1 MSSRQ
6 TGPQI
11 AYLDCFSGI
20 AGDMLLGALID
31 AGLPVETLS
40 GQLRLLPLSGYEI
53 RVEERKKGGI
63 RAKQVVVAVTEEQPH
78 RTWPQIRAM
87 IEESTLAAGVKAKAV
102 AVFHA
107 LAEAEGRVHGVAP
120 EEVHFHEVGAADSIV
135 DIVGTAIGLEHL
147 GITRL
152 AGSPLPMGRGWVE
165 CAHGRL
171 PLPGPAVV
179 ELLKGVPSYGVDL
192 EQELVTP
199 TGAAIV
205 KALCRAFGPT
215 PPMTISAVG
224 YGSGSQQLANG
235 QPNLLRLILGQG
247 LDVQEAQT
255 IEVIETHLDDWAPEG
270 FPYLCEQLFSLKALD
285 VALAPIQ
292 MKKGR
297 PGFLLTVLS
306 DPAHALS
313 IKQCILSETTAIG
326 LRFHTAQRLT
336 LPRQIGTVQTPW
348 GAIGVKRVETPSG
361 VVLYPEYES
370 CRAAAEKHNVP
381 LKQLYAH
388 ISGLAAEAFIPSGH
402 THG

>member
-1 MSSRQ
+1 MSSQ
-6 TGPQI
+6 SGPQI

-20 AGDMLLGALID
+20 SGDMLLGALLD
-31 AGLPVETLS
+31 AGLPVETLNE
-40 GQLRLLPLSGYEI
+40 QLALLPLSGYELA
-53 RVEERKKGGI
+53 VEERKNGAI
-63 RAKQVVVAVTEEQPH
+63 RAKQVVVAVTEQQPH

-87 IEESTLAAGVKAKAV
+87 IEESTLAAGVKKKAL
-102 AVFHA
+102 AVFAA
-107 LAEAEGRVHGVAP
+107 LAEAEGKVHGVAP
-120 EEVHFHEVGAADSIV
+120 EAVHFHEVGAADSIV
-135 DIVGTAIGLEHL
+135 DIVGAAIGLEYL

-152 AGSPLPMGRGWVE
+152 VCAPLPMGRGWVE

-179 ELLKGVPSYGVDL
+179 ELLKGVPSYGVEL

-199 TGAAIV
+199 TGAAIA
-205 KALCRAFGPT
+205 KALCREFGPM

-255 IEVIETHLDDWAPEG
+255 IEVIETHLDDWSPEG
-270 FPYLCEQLFSLKALD
+270 FPYLCERLFGLHALD
-285 VALAPIQ
+285 VALAQIQ

-297 PGFLLTVLS
+297 PGFLLTVLA
-306 DPAHALS
+306 DPAHALN

-336 LPRQIGTVQTPW
+336 LPRQLGTVATPW
-348 GAIGVKRVETPSG
+348 GEIGVKRVETPAG

-370 CRAAAEKHNVP
+370 CRAAAEKNNVP
-381 LKQLYAH
+381 LKRIYAQ
-388 ISGLAAEAFIPSGH
+388 ISGLAPEAFIPSGH

>member
-1 MSSRQ
+1 MSKP
-6 TGPQI
+6 TLPAI

-20 AGDMLLGALID
+20 SGDMLLGALLD
-31 AGLPVETLS
+31 AGLPVEILS
-40 GQLRLLPLSGYEI
+40 EQLRLLPLSGYAI
-53 RVEERKKGGI
+53 MVEERKSGAL
-63 RAKQVVVAVTEEQPH
+63 RAKQVTVAVEEKQPH

-87 IEESTLAAGVKAKAV
+87 ITESTLAAGVKEKAV
-102 AVFHA
+102 AVFAA
-107 LAEAEGRVHGVAP
+107 LAEAEGRVHGVSP
-120 EEVHFHEVGAADSIV
+120 EAVHFHEVGAADSIV
-135 DIVGTAIGLEHL
+135 DIVGAAIGLEYL

-152 AGSPLPMGRGWVE
+152 VGSPLPMGHGWVE
-165 CAHGRL
+165 CAHGKL
-171 PLPGPAVV
+171 PMPGPAVV
-179 ELLKGVPSYGVDL
+179 ELLKGVPSYGVEL

-199 TGAAIV
+199 TGAAIA
-205 KALCRAFGPT
+205 KALCREFGPL
-215 PPMTISAVG
+215 PPMTIQAVG
-224 YGSGSQQLANG
+224 YGSGTQQLANG

-247 LDVQEAQT
+247 LEVQEAQT

-270 FPYLCEQLFSLKALD
+270 FPYLCERLFNLQALD

-306 DPAHALS
+306 DPAHALP

-336 LPRQIGTVQTPW
+336 LPRQLGMVQTPW

-370 CRAAAEKHNVP
+370 CRAAAEKNNVP
-381 LKQLYAH
+381 LKRIYAH
-388 ISGLAAEAFIPSGH
+388 ISGLAADAFIPSGH